1 MHSLR
6 PALLTV
12 LAFGLSACAERS
24 PEPAVPEEAAAA
36 ETPADTPPETPLET
50 VSYRCGDLEVEARFY
65 REGAVLVI
73 GDEEHA
79 LSQVLS
85 ASGARYASGSDPAD
99 IELWAKGPEAM
110 LTLHGTRY
118 PTCHET
124 AAGTKAAQSYRA
136 LGQEPGWSLR
146 WHGEG
151 TPLTLDLGDDRVEA
165 ADAERVETQDGWLLV
180 APTASGELRMTV
192 ERGRLCRDSMSGMPH
207 PDSVRLSIGE
217 HTLEGCGGEPA
228 TLLQGGEW
236 RLAVLDGD
244 AVPSAPEITLV
255 FFADG
260 QVAGRGGCNSY
271 SGRYTLSGEGLSVG
285 PIAATKMMCLDEGV
299 MAREARF
306 LDILGKA
313 ARFHLDDEG
322 RLHIETADGRSLL
335 ATLDV
340 G

>member
-1 MHSLR
+1 MRSLH
-6 PALLTV
+6 PVLLPV
-12 LAFGLSACAERS
+12 LVLGLGACAERT
-24 PEPAVPEEAAAA
+24 PEPAVPDELVAIEPPA
-36 ETPADTPPETPLET
+36 ETTAEVPLET

-73 GDEEHA
+73 GDQEHA

-99 IELWAKGPEAM
+99 VELWAKGPEAM

-118 PTCHET
+118 PTCHE
-124 AAGTKAAQSYRA
+124 
-136 LGQEPGWSLR
+136 
-146 WHGEG
+146 
-151 TPLTLDLGDDRVEA
+151 
-165 ADAERVETQDGWLLV
+165 
-180 APTASGELRMTV
+180 SG
-192 ERGRLCRDSMSGMPH
+192 SG
-207 PDSVRLSIGE
+207 
-217 HTLEGCGGEPA
+217 GGPA
-228 TLLQGGEW
+228 TPLQGGEW
-236 RLAVLDGD
+236 RLTALEGE
-244 AVPSAPEITLV
+244 AVPGAPEITLV

-299 MAREARF
+299 MAREAHF

-313 ARFHLDDEG
+313 ARFYLDDEG

-335 ATLDV
+335 ASLDV